1 MEKVG
6 SFGRYQYLTIIFWCV
21 ANFICGQFTYS
32 MPFLFYQDPYDCTG
46 YDIEGSCEDFVC
58 DMPEADRLQFIPAEH
73 MIWSLAN

>member
-6 SFGRYQYLTIIFWCV
+6 SFGRYQYITIVFWSI

-46 YDIEGSCEDFVC
+46 YDIEETC
-58 DMPEADRLQFIPAEH
+58 
-73 MIWSLAN
+73 